1 MSSSRRR
8 CQDLKLP
15 AFAES
20 ANFAMERLR
29 PFVLPPQ
36 LPLAPQEEVQL
47 RFLRLVVLP
56 HVLLL
61 QCLGVHQALHAKD
74 LNNPPRQ
81 SDASGSDFMNVR
93 ADVLAAQVLPRLG
106 DPGVAW
112 VGELYDGVLA
122 ALVLP
127 SQLPLAS
134 QEEVHLRFLRLVVV
148 QHVLLQ
154 QRLHVRQALLVNDLK
169 NLPAR
174 VTPAEGSS

>member
-1 MSSSRRR
+1 
-8 CQDLKLP
+8 
-15 AFAES
+15 
-20 ANFAMERLR
+20 
-29 PFVLPPQ
+29 
-36 LPLAPQEEVQL
+36 
-47 RFLRLVVLP
+47 
-56 HVLLL
+56 
-61 QCLGVHQALHAKD
+61 
-74 LNNPPRQ
+74 
-81 SDASGSDFMNVR
+81 MNVR

-154 QRLHVRQALLVNDLK
+154 QRLHVRQALLVNDRE

-174 VTPAEGSS
+174 VTPVEGSS